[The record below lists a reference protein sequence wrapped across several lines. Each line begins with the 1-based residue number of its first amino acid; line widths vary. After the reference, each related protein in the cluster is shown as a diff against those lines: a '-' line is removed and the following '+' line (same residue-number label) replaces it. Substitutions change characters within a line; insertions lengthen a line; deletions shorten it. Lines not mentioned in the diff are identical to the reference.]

1 MGYSSQQGGIMNPIT
16 KLIAIAAASFVAVT
30 GVFAAVAFAVSPAKG
45 LSTSTAQ
52 SAAISSTQTPVE
64 TLDPPATDA
73 ETAAFYAGLAP
84 QVGDKSGDATITSV
98 STSGLGCYSY
108 TLSSASNQ
116 TVSSCIDV
124 STEGFNAWVLEYRKT
139 H

>member
-1 MGYSSQQGGIMNPIT
+1 MNSIV
-16 KLIAIAAASFVAVT
+16 KLFAVIATVVVAVT
-30 GVFAAVAFAVSPAKG
+30 GVFVAVALAVTPLKSVTPGTSHPVAI
-45 LSTSTAQ
+45 TSTTS
-52 SAAISSTQTPVE
+52 SAE

-73 ETAAFYAGLAP
+73 ETAAFYEGLAP
-84 QVGDKSGDATITSV
+84 KVGDKSGDDTITSV

-108 TLSSASNQ
+108 TWSSAPNQ

-124 STEGFNAWVLEYRKT
+124 STESFNAWVLEYRKT

>member
-1 MGYSSQQGGIMNPIT
+1 MNPIT
-16 KLIAIAAASFVAVT
+16 KLATATATVVITIT

-52 SAAISSTQTPVE
+52 SADISSTQTPVE

-108 TLSSASNQ
+108 TLSSSPNQ

>member
-1 MGYSSQQGGIMNPIT
+1 MNPIA

-73 ETAAFYAGLAP
+73 ETAAFYAGLVP
-84 QVGDKSGDATITSV
+84 EVGDKSGDATITSV

-108 TLSSASNQ
+108 TYSYTGTSKPDAG
-116 TVSSCIDV
+116 VSSCVDV
-124 STEGFNAWVLEYRKT
+124 TTESFNAWVIEYRKT

>member
-1 MGYSSQQGGIMNPIT
+1 MNPIT
-16 KLIAIAAASFVAVT
+16 KLATVTAAVVIAIT

-45 LSTSTAQ
+45 LSTATAQ
-52 SAAISSTQTPVE
+52 SADISSTQTTVE

-73 ETAAFYAGLAP
+73 ETAAFYAERAP
-84 QVGDKSGDATITSV
+84 KVGDKSGDATITSV

-108 TLSSASNQ
+108 TWSSAPDQ
-116 TVSSCIDV
+116 IVASCIDV
-124 STEGFNAWVLEYRKT
+124 STEGFNAWVIDYRKT

>member
-1 MGYSSQQGGIMNPIT
+1 MNPIA
-16 KLIAIAAASFVAVT
+16 KLATVTAAVVIAIT

-45 LSTSTAQ
+45 LNTVTAQ
-52 SAAISSTQTPVE
+52 SADISSSQTTVE

-73 ETAAFYAGLAP
+73 EIAAFYAERAP

-98 STSGLGCYSY
+98 STNGLGCYSY
-108 TLSSASNQ
+108 TYSYTGTSKPDAG
-116 TVSSCIDV
+116 VSSCVDV
-124 STEGFNAWVLEYRKT
+124 TTESFNAWVIEYRKT

>member
-1 MGYSSQQGGIMNPIT
+1 MNPIT

-45 LSTSTAQ
+45 LNTVTAQ
-52 SAAISSTQTPVE
+52 SADISSSQTTVE

-73 ETAAFYAGLAP
+73 ETAAFYAERAP
-84 QVGDKSGDATITSV
+84 KVGDKSGDATITSV
-98 STSGLGCYSY
+98 STRGLGCYSY
-108 TLSSASNQ
+108 TWSSTPDLIVA
-116 TVSSCIDV
+116 SCIDV
-124 STEGFNAWVLEYRKT
+124 STEGFNAWVIDYRKT

>member
-1 MGYSSQQGGIMNPIT
+1 MNPIT
-16 KLIAIAAASFVAVT
+16 KLVTVTATVVIAIT
-30 GVFAAVAFAVSPAKG
+30 GVFTAVAFAVSPAKVV
-45 LSTSTAQ
+45 STATTQ
-52 SAAISSTQTPVE
+52 SAAVSSTQAPVE

-84 QVGDKSGDATITSV
+84 QVGDKSGDVTITSV

-108 TLSSASNQ
+108 TWSSAPNQ
-116 TVSSCIDV
+116 TVASCIDV
-124 STEGFNAWVLEYRKT
+124 STESFNAWVLEYRKT